1 MFNLSHGLKDP
12 KYWKYPDRFYPE
24 HFLTE
29 EGKPY
34 KPENFMPFG
43 SGKRQMGTVTM
54 ITIVIVEVVMIRVR
68 VMIMIDFGK
77 FHKSF
82 SSWILFI
89 LFFI

>member
-43 SGKRQMGTVTM
+43 SGKQQMVTLM
-54 ITIVIVEVVMIRVR
+54 MMTIVILVV
-68 VMIMIDFGK
+68 IMIDFEK
-77 FHKSF
+77 FQKCLG
-82 SSWILFI
+82 SWVLHFI
-89 LFFI
+89 LNK